1 MTAPRNFFSDA
12 GDGPPVVMV
21 DTNKLPRAYRG
32 LAQDWFAYT
41 ADFLPL
47 AASTA
52 QIENVQVSD
61 DAAFCLVKVTFV
73 AASTDNLTRLTFA
86 PALILVQDGS
96 SNRNLADAETHIHNL
111 VGTGEQPALVTPPR
125 VFARASTIAVQL
137 RNLEAVA
144 RNYRVALVGFKIFP
158 AAD

>member
-1 MTAPRNFFSDA
+1 MTQPGFFSD
-12 GDGPPVVMV
+12 GDGVPPVVIV
-21 DTNKLPRAYRG
+21 DVNKVPRAYRG
-32 LAQDWFAYT
+32 LTQDWFTYT

-47 AASTA
+47 AAATA
-52 QIENVQVSD
+52 QLENVQVSD
-61 DAAFCLVKVTFV
+61 DAAFCLVKIAVV
-73 AASTDNLTRLTFA
+73 ATSVDNLTRLTFA

-111 VGTGEQPALVTPPR
+111 VGTGEEPAMVTPAR

-144 RNYRVALVGFKIFP
+144 RNYRVALIGFKVFP
-158 AAD
+158 SAD